1 MPANLTPMM
10 QQYLTLK
17 EKYSDC
23 LLFFRLGDFYEMF
36 FEDALTAARELDI
49 VLTGRDCGLEE
60 RAPMCGVPYHS
71 VDTYISRLIEKGYKV
86 AVCEQLTDPA
96 LAKGLVERDVVRV
109 YTPGTVIEESMLN
122 ERKNNYIAAL
132 FLCANTLGL
141 AYCDVSTGEFTVSEF
156 TSEKWVDEL
165 TDELARVQPTEIIA
179 NDALFLQETLV
190 KRLQKNSFLECYAS
204 WAFEQEQAD
213 TRLCAHFHVASLSC
227 FGCEKLASAI
237 SAAGAL
243 LAYLEETQKNSLAHI
258 RKINVLRRTLY
269 MGLDASTRR
278 NLELTQPLRFE
289 GSKKGTLLYLLDK
302 TLTAMGARLLRAWLE
317 QPLQNM
323 DDINARLDAV
333 EELLKKQSTREAL
346 RSALNAIYDIERL
359 CSRIAYGTVHA
370 RDCDALRASLAR
382 LPKVLETIST
392 LEAGEFRRIAANLDP
407 MEDICALLN
416 AAIVE
421 NPPISIKEGGVIR
434 DGFNQEVDSLRSA
447 ARDGKSW
454 IAKMEADERAAT
466 GIKNLKIGYNR
477 VFGYYIDVTKSYQN
491 LVPYNY
497 QRKQTLANSERY
509 ITPELKELEEK
520 IVGAEEKLVSL
531 EYKLFLTL
539 RETLAGCIE
548 RLQQD
553 AKLISELDVYRALAQ
568 VAFEND
574 YCRPAMQKKGA
585 IHIVDGRH
593 PVVERTLK
601 DSFVPNNTLLDQKE
615 NRLLILTGP
624 NMAGKSTYMR
634 QVALI
639 VLMAHVGSFVP
650 AKKAAITV
658 TDRIFTRVGASDNL
672 ASGQSTFMVEMS
684 EVSNILNNATANSLL
699 ILDEIGRGTSTFDG
713 LSIAWAVLEYIAD
726 TAKCGAKTLFATHY
740 HELTELE
747 GKLPGIKNY
756 RISVKEVGDDI
767 IFLRRIVRGGADK
780 SFGVQVAR
788 LAGLPDEVI
797 KRAKELLRELE
808 AADIN
813 RGIVAELHTPADD
826 AQQLTLFGSPAPDDI
841 VESLKQ
847 MNVDALTPLEALN
860 TLYDLHMRA
869 KLR

>member
-1 MPANLTPMM
+1 MPASLTPMM

-60 RAPMCGVPYHS
+60 RAPMCGVPYHA
-71 VDTYISRLIEKGYKV
+71 VDSYISRLIEKGYKV

-109 YTPGTVIEESMLN
+109 FTPGTVIEESMLN
-122 ERKNNYIAAL
+122 ERKNNYIASL

-141 AYCDVSTGEFTVSEF
+141 AYCDVSTGDFVVMEFN
-156 TSEKWVDEL
+156 SEKWATEL
-165 TDELARVQPTEIIA
+165 MDELARIQPTEIIA
-179 NDALFLQETLV
+179 NDALFLQESLV
-190 KRLQKNSFLECYAS
+190 KRLQATSFLECYAG
-204 WAFEQEQAD
+204 WAFEQEQANM
-213 TRLCAHFHVASLSC
+213 RLCTHFGVASLAG
-227 FGCEKLASAI
+227 FGCEKLCSAI

-243 LAYLEETQKNSLAHI
+243 LNYLEETQKNSLAHI
-258 RKINVLRRTLY
+258 RKISVLRRTLY

-289 GSKKGTLLYLLDK
+289 GSKKSTLLYLLDK
-302 TLTAMGARLLRAWLE
+302 TATAMGARLLRAWLE

-333 EELLKKQSTREAL
+333 EELFKKQHARETL
-346 RSALNAIYDIERL
+346 RSALNSIYDIERL

-370 RDCDALRASLAR
+370 RDCDALRASLSH
-382 LPKVLETIST
+382 LPEVLEAVAA
-392 LEAGEFRRIAANLDP
+392 LEAPEFRRIAANLDP
-407 MEDICALLN
+407 MDDIAALLN

-421 NPPISIKEGGVIR
+421 SPPLSVKEGGVIR
-434 DGFNQEVDSLRSA
+434 DGFNAEVDSLREA
-447 ARDGKSW
+447 ARNGKSW
-454 IAKMEADERAAT
+454 IAKMEADERSAT

-491 LVPYNY
+491 LVPYTY

-509 ITPELKELEEK
+509 ITPELKELEET

-531 EYKLFLTL
+531 EYRLFIEL

-548 RLQQD
+548 RLQKD
-553 AKLISELDVYRALAQ
+553 AKLIAELDVYRSLAQ

-574 YCRPAMQKKGA
+574 YCRPHIQKKGA
-585 IHIVDGRH
+585 INIVDGRH
-593 PVVERTLK
+593 PVVERSLK
-601 DSFVPNNTLLDQKE
+601 DGFVPNNTLLDAKE

-624 NMAGKSTYMR
+624 NMAGESTYMR

-713 LSIAWAVLEYIAD
+713 LSIAWAVLEHIAD
-726 TAKCGAKTLFATHY
+726 PSKCGAKTLFATHY

-747 GKLPGIKNY
+747 GKLAGIKNY

-788 LAGLPDEVI
+788 LAGLPDDVI
-797 KRAKELLRELE
+797 ARAKELLKQLE

-813 RGIVAELHTPADD
+813 HGLLDELRPAADD
-826 AQQLTLFGSPAPDDI
+826 VQQLTLFGSPAPDDI

-847 MNVDALTPLEALN
+847 MNVDSLTPLEALN

>member
-179 NDALFLQETLV
+179 NDALFLQEALV
-190 KRLQKNSFLECYAS
+190 KRLQKGSFLECYAS

-227 FGCEKLASAI
+227 FGCEKLANAI

-346 RSALNAIYDIERL
+346 RSALNATYDIERL

-392 LEAGEFRRIAANLDP
+392 LEASEFRRIAANLDP

-813 RGIVAELHTPADD
+813 RGIVAELHAPADD

>member
-156 TSEKWVDEL
+156 TSQKWIDEL

-204 WAFEQEQAD
+204 WAFEQEQAEA
-213 TRLCAHFHVASLSC
+213 RLCAHFHVASLSC
-227 FGCEKLASAI
+227 FGCEKLANAI

-289 GSKKGTLLYLLDK
+289 GSKKGTLLYLMDK

-392 LEAGEFRRIAANLDP
+392 LEASEFRRIAANLDP

-434 DGFNQEVDSLRSA
+434 DGFNHEVDSLRSA

-601 DSFVPNNTLLDQKE
+601 DSFVPNNALLDQKE

>member
-156 TSEKWVDEL
+156 TSQKWIDEL

-227 FGCEKLASAI
+227 FGCEKLANAI

-317 QPLQNM
+317 QPLQNL

-382 LPKVLETIST
+382 LPKVLETVST
-392 LEAGEFRRIAANLDP
+392 LETGEFRRIAANLDP

-813 RGIVAELHTPADD
+813 RGIVAELHAPADD

>member
-213 TRLCAHFHVASLSC
+213 ARLCAHFHVASLSC
-227 FGCEKLASAI
+227 FGCEKLANAI

-392 LEAGEFRRIAANLDP
+392 LEASEFRRIAANLDP

-813 RGIVAELHTPADD
+813 RGIVAELHAPADD

>member
-392 LEAGEFRRIAANLDP
+392 LEAGEFRRIATNLDP

-454 IAKMEADERAAT
+454 IAKMEADERTAT

-813 RGIVAELHTPADD
+813 RGIVAELHAPADD

>member
-213 TRLCAHFHVASLSC
+213 ARLCAHFHVASLSC
-227 FGCEKLASAI
+227 FGCEKLANAI

-392 LEAGEFRRIAANLDP
+392 LEASEFRRIAANLDP

-780 SFGVQVAR
+780 SFGIQVAR